1 MHYTKIILFI
11 ITAAVLNVSHA
22 QEYSYHYTG
31 PYFLEFFSSY
41 SGDDRVTGYFRTED
55 KIPSNMPF
63 ASIASSVQS
72 YRFTDGNQVLT
83 EENSTIIVF
92 DIGTDESGQPM
103 SWDIK
108 LWAAPVTTVIGEPV
122 QGIHMFYNADM
133 TDLIFDLGFMDGKCI
148 NNNSPGNQCT
158 LVSRDQTNS
167 GNFQVSNTIAETGSW
182 FGSQIRMVPV
192 FNIYVL
198 LIFITAIF
206 LCTFIFTNKKT

>member
-1 MHYTKIILFI
+1 MLYRKIILFI
-11 ITAAVLNVSHA
+11 IIAALFNVSQA

-31 PYFLEFFSSY
+31 PQFLEFFGSY
-41 SGDDRVTGYFRTED
+41 SGNDRVTGYFLTED

-63 ASIASSVQS
+63 TSIESSVQS

-92 DIGTDESGQPM
+92 DIGTDESGQPI

-122 QGIHMFYNADM
+122 QGIHMFYNVDM
-133 TDLIFDLGFMDGKCI
+133 SDLIFDLGFMDGSCL

-158 LVSRDQTNS
+158 VISRDQTNS
-167 GNFQVSNTIAETGSW
+167 GNFLVSNAIAQTGSW
-182 FGSQIRMVPV
+182 FNSQIRMVPV

-198 LIFITAIF
+198 LILITAIF
-206 LCTFIFTNKKT
+206 LYTFTFTHKKT